1 MYIYMQGVLAGIRG
15 ANDEGSHSSIDP
27 WCTGSN
33 MHGGAGMI
41 DSVRDSEHGKML
53 AILERKVKCENIM
66 ALRAD
71 LARTL

>member
-1 MYIYMQGVLAGIRG
+1 
-15 ANDEGSHSSIDP
+15 
-27 WCTGSN
+27 